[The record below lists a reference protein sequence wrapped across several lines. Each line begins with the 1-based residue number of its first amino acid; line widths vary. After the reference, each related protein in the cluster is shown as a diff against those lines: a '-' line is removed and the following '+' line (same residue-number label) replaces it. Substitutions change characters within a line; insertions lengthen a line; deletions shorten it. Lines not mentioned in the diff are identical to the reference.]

1 MNVHDVIRAVERTA
15 RQQHGVIHID
25 QLRAAG
31 ATRTIV
37 SYRLR
42 TKSWIRLSPTV
53 YALASFP
60 SSWQRQYKAAQLTTR
75 ESSIFGLAAAHVLG
89 WDGFPTVRPEV
100 VSSHTTNHRNRLAA
114 VHRCDDFKTTVVD
127 RIRVTTNAQ
136 TLCDVLTRV
145 KLDRWERA
153 CDHLL
158 LTGKM
163 AFADSTN
170 AVRRMSC
177 HGALASTRFARW
189 CANDQQ
195 RLGLRSRATLR
206 SSCDRRSRSCH
217 FVRGL
222 YGRRRHH
229 GETVSASTGSSLRG
243 G

>member
-31 ATRTIV
+31 ATRAIV

-60 SSWQRQYKAAQLTTR
+60 SSWQRQYKAAHLTTR

-177 HGALASTRFARW
+177 HGAPASTRFAR
-189 CANDQQ
+189 CLVNTMLKKRNLCSQF
-195 RLGLRSRATLR
+195 RKPR
-206 SSCDRRSRSCH
+206 
-217 FVRGL
+217 
-222 YGRRRHH
+222 
-229 GETVSASTGSSLRG
+229 
-243 G
+243 